1 MIDHKNIYFNTLN
14 PLVIAIS
21 FLIFLLP
28 SDSGQVWAD
37 VSPLPGDDLWERIRL
52 DLSWQTVEKPQ
63 VDSARREIL
72 RQPNYLPGITHRAD
86 NYLYYIVEEVQKRDM
101 PVEIAFIPVIES
113 SLNPFA
119 SGPSG
124 AAGLWQILPET
135 GIHLGLEQNS
145 RYDGRRSLQDSTTVA
160 LDYLETLYEEFDED
174 WLLAVAAYN
183 SGAGN
188 VTRAREANAAKGL
201 GTDFWSLNLP
211 RHTEEYIPKLIAL
224 AQIVADPEHFDVEIP
239 AVDNAPAFE
248 IADAARPLDMSQA
261 AQLAGV
267 DIDTM
272 RALNPGQ
279 LGQSIGPNLSGEIL
293 VPVGTR
299 NRFEYNIAQL
309 TPEELVQ
316 WQTYR
321 IRSGD
326 SLDLIAK
333 KFDTQVAVLQEANG
347 LRGSNIRA
355 GATLKIPG
363 NDAAAEAPAPLTA
376 TAASSQTYQVRKG
389 DSLSGIAARF
399 KVPVKDIVSWNSLDR
414 HAFLQPGQTLTLHAT
429 GG

>member
-1 MIDHKNIYFNTLN
+1 MGYPTAGK
-14 PLVIAIS
+14 
-21 FLIFLLP
+21 
-28 SDSGQVWAD
+28 AD
-37 VSPLPGDDLWERIRL
+37 GLQQASPPPPIRSPGKSSTAPEDDLWERIRL
-52 DLSWQTVEKPQ
+52 DLSWQAVEKPQ
-63 VDSARREIL
+63 IDSARRELL
-72 RQPNYLPGITHRAD
+72 RQRNYLPSLSNRAD

-101 PVEIAFIPVIES
+101 PIEIALIPFIES

-145 RYDGRRSLQDSTTVA
+145 RYDGRRSLQDSTTGA
-160 LDYLETLYEEFDED
+160 LDYLETLHKEFDND

-188 VTRAREANAAKGL
+188 VTRAREANAARGL
-201 GTDFWSLNLP
+201 DTDFWSLNLP
-211 RHTEEYIPKLIAL
+211 RHTEKYIPKIIAL
-224 AQIVADPEHFDVEIP
+224 AQIVADPEHFDVDIP
-239 AVDNAPAFE
+239 AVENAPAFE
-248 IADAARPLDMSQA
+248 VAEPTQPLAMSQA
-261 AQLAGV
+261 AKLAGV

-279 LGQSIGPNLSGEIL
+279 LGQTIAVNESGEIL

-299 NRFEYNIAQL
+299 NRFETNIAAL

-321 IRSGD
+321 IKSGD
-326 SLDLIAK
+326 SLDLIARR
-333 KFDTQVAVLQEANG
+333 FDTQVAVLQEVNG

-355 GATLKIPG
+355 GATLKIPA
-363 NDAAAEAPAPLTA
+363 DATVDTTPASAAVAPNAPVYRI
-376 TAASSQTYQVRKG
+376 QKG
-389 DSLSGIAARF
+389 DTLSAIAARF
-399 KVPVKDIVSWNSLDR
+399 KVPVKDIIAWNSLRKD
-414 HAFLQPGQTLTLHAT
+414 AYLQPGQTLTLHAT